1 MTTGLTRGASISF
14 GRSRPLM
21 SRSPCE
27 RVGPALRAFPHH
39 FLNHRAPRSSLPLG
53 VPSAPATRRPPH
65 ASQGGQDMHVTS
77 LRVFVDRLSEAQRL
91 GFGDLRWLQRDILP
105 NGPQSRDDVEA
116 LLARDLALERADRR
130 ALGLGRVGGI
140 VLHKPDR
147 LLVGLVVDLAPGLL
161 GKLMG
166 PLART
171 LVRFSRETG
180 SNSCRNTG
188 HLCCPASS
196 PEEPDAVPQVLR
208 PRLSRAKSIG
218 PCGCRSMT
226 PSRIATRQTVSAI
239 FRI

>member
-27 RVGPALRAFPHH
+27 RVGPALWAFPHH
-39 FLNHRAPRSSLPLG
+39 FLNHRAPRSITVCH
-53 VPSAPATRRPPH
+53 VPRSAAGRPCLRPR
-65 ASQGGQDMHVTS
+65 HV
-77 LRVFVDRLSEAQRL
+77 
-91 GFGDLRWLQRDILP
+91 
-105 NGPQSRDDVEA
+105 
-116 LLARDLALERADRR
+116 ADRR

-208 PRLSRAKSIG
+208 PRLSRAKIH
-218 PCGCRSMT
+218 RSM
-226 PSRIATRQTVSAI
+226 RVQKYDTVSHGYAANGECHFSNLMI
-239 FRI
+239 PASGSWLTEQQAFRANS